1 MKIQA
6 WDICWKVLWLSK
18 KRIPLFWSEP
28 LFYFYPQLDKAYVS
42 TLKGEGKRKH
52 MEDVLSS
59 IYKEQEKTIEE
70 KVDIYSSFW
79 GRHEKDISR
88 ALSDAFSLD
97 SSDIFNDLRCYVSMN
112 PISPRF
118 LSDGSFEVFYLNS
131 GKGAIGTA
139 IHEII
144 HFFWFLYGTT
154 PFMTVRRNM
163 SAQA

>member
-1 MKIQA
+1 
-6 WDICWKVLWLSK
+6 
-18 KRIPLFWSEP
+18 
-28 LFYFYPQLDKAYVS
+28 
-42 TLKGEGKRKH
+42 

-79 GRHEKDISR
+79 GRHERDISR
-88 ALSDAFSLD
+88 ALSNAFSLD